1 MAVDRFFTASRL
13 INDTLVETGLDEVVD
28 PFSSTDKAARQ
39 MVRLLNIA
47 GREMVSL
54 HPWQILTREEQF
66 TTEAGNDGIYDLPTD
81 YAYMIDQTGWER
93 RENVPLIGP
102 LSPQDWTYLLGR
114 DLVGST
120 IYASFRFDQN
130 KFFLFPNDP
139 SPVGLDINYEYI
151 AYTWVQDGA
160 VIPAAGVPIGDS
172 DTCVKA
178 SDIVLYP
185 PMLISRYLKVKWL
198 EAKNLDTTAAMDGF
212 RTQFFSWVG
221 KDNSASILNAGRAW
235 RGFPY
240 LDVWRNTPD
249 TGYIGNQTASF

>member
-1 MAVDRFFTASRL
+1 MAVDRFFTAARI
-13 INDTLVETGLDEVVD
+13 INDTLVETGLDEVTD

-47 GREMVSL
+47 GRELVSL
-54 HPWQILTREEQF
+54 HPWQMLIREEQF
-66 TTEAGNDGIYDLPTD
+66 TTVQDEDGIHDLPSD

-130 KFFLFPNDP
+130 KLFLFPNNP
-139 SPVGLDINYEYI
+139 APANLDVNYEYI
-151 AYTWVQDGA
+151 SYNWAQDGD
-160 VIPAAGVPIGDS
+160 VIPGPNDPPGDS
-172 DTCVKA
+172 DTLIKA

-198 EAKNLDTTAAMDGF
+198 EAKNLDTTAAMDTF
-212 RTQFFSWVG
+212 RTQFYSWVG
-221 KDNSASILNAGRAW
+221 KDNSAQILNAGRQW

-240 LDVWRNTPD
+240 LDMWRNLPD
-249 TGYIGNQTASF
+249 TGYGRMFSSI

>member
-1 MAVDRFFTASRL
+1 MAVDRFFTAARI

-66 TTEAGNDGIYDLPTD
+66 TTVQGEDGVHDLPND

-130 KFFLFPNDP
+130 KLFLFPNNP
-139 SPVGLDINYEYI
+139 APAELDVNYEYI
-151 AYTWVQDGA
+151 SYNWVQDGD
-160 VIPAAGVPIGDS
+160 VVVGPNSPPGDS
-172 DTCVKA
+172 DSATKS
-178 SDIVLYP
+178 SDIILYP
-185 PMLISRYLKVKWL
+185 PILASRYLKVKWL
-198 EAKNLDTTAAMDGF
+198 EAKNLDSTSAMDGF
-212 RTQFFSWVG
+212 RTQFYSWAG
-221 KDNSASILNAGRAW
+221 KDNGAAILNAGRQW

-240 LDVWRNTPD
+240 LDMWRSLPD
-249 TGYIGNQTASF
+249 TGFGRSL